1 MSRFRRRLALSA
13 LPAAGAAPGACAG
26 AVHAGLPGGP
36 RRPAGDLLD
45 GVHTAPRTGRGSS
58 RSPSRSP
65 GEVNGV
71 KVTVTW
77 EGSADYW
84 TKRQAEFAGG
94 STSADVMVLN
104 LDWVLPGGFSG
115 MFVDHNEYMKRDRVD
130 PKQYYKAA
138 LDTWA
143 WKGKQWAIPLQAGGE
158 MVLYNKKM
166 FDERGVKYPTKDWTY
181 DDLLAMCQ
189 RLNNPGQNKFAINIG
204 QNGLHYMMGTF
215 VYNFGGRLLNDTKD
229 RALYGEDAR
238 SIQGAELDVDLHQR
252 YRYTPTPEAR
262 ATLPQGV
269 AAFDAGMA
277 AIDIDGSFRH
287 TPARTAIG
295 AENLDFAPPPKGP
308 GGQQTAAVGGN
319 GWAMANL
326 SRAKEAAWRCLK
338 WLHTKEGMLT
348 PQLKAVS
355 WPPLMWA
362 GSAPEW
368 LEIFKGTK
376 INDVARVWETGGHD
390 FLVLPEGSRAW
401 TAANTPMSMALR
413 GEIATRQAMQ
423 ESARALN
430 ELFSQ
435 RPADWK

>member
-1 MSRFRRRLALSA
+1 MSRFRRRLVLSA
-13 LPAAGAAPGACAG
+13 LPAAGAALGACAG
-26 AVHAGLPGGP
+26 ASTPAAPAALEGP
-36 RRPAGDLLD
+36 REISWMGYTSTPDRQGLFEE
-45 GVHTAPRTGRGSS
+45 SFKKS
-58 RSPSRSP
+58 

-115 MFVDHNEYMKRDRVD
+115 MFVDHNEYMKRDKVD

-158 MVLYNKKM
+158 MVLYNKKL

-181 DDLLAMCQ
+181 DDLLDMCQ
-189 RLNNPGQNKFAINIG
+189 RLNDPGQNKFAIEIG

-215 VYNFGGRLLNDTKD
+215 VYNFGGKLLNDAKD
-229 RALYGEDAR
+229 RALYGDDAR
-238 SIQGAELDVDLHQR
+238 VHPGRRAGRRPAPALPLHPHPRGAGHPAPGGGGVRRRDGGHGDQRLLPAHHGPDGDRGREPGLRPAAQGA
-252 YRYTPTPEAR
+252 
-262 ATLPQGV
+262 
-269 AAFDAGMA
+269 
-277 AIDIDGSFRH
+277 
-287 TPARTAIG
+287 
-295 AENLDFAPPPKGP
+295 
-308 GGQQTAAVGGN
+308 GGQQTASRRGQRVV
-319 GWAMANL
+319 AMANL
-326 SRAKEAAWRCLK
+326 SKAKEAAWRCLK

-355 WPPLMWA
+355 WPPLIWA

-390 FLVLPEGSRAW
+390 FLVLPEGSEAW